1 MDSNTSP
8 VGPFWG
14 AKRLEFW
21 IAALQRQC
29 KMFKKANRPI
39 HWEYILLYI
48 FVLIRVIILSLRCLQ
63 IAEALCYV
71 IRA

>member
-8 VGPFWG
+8 VDPFWG

-21 IAALQRQC
+21 IATLQRQC